1 MQRTD
6 VVVIGGGLA
15 GLAVAAYVARD
26 GRAVVLLEK
35 AAAPGGRAQ
44 TTAVGDFRF
53 NLGPHALYR
62 GGAGEQVLAALG
74 VPVRGAAPRVSG
86 SYAVARGAAHALPGG
101 LLSLLTTGLFGLPA
115 KLETA
120 RLLGGLARMDAAP
133 LQQLSVRE
141 WLARDVRHPE
151 VRQLLG
157 ALVRL
162 TSYSADHERMSAG
175 AALRQVQ
182 AGVGTGVTYLDAGW
196 QGLID
201 GLRAVLTAAGGRVL
215 NGARADA
222 VSAADGSWQVRL
234 GGGETL
240 VAEAVVIAAGPK
252 TAAALLGGAAG
263 AAARRWQQAATPG
276 RAACLD
282 LGLTRLPRP
291 RALFALGVDRPL
303 YLSVH
308 SAAAADLAP
317 SGAAMVHVLKYLD
330 GDSADARADE
340 CELEG
345 LLDLIQPGWRACVAE
360 RRFLPNMLVAHAL
373 PAAATGGLAGR
384 PGPAVADAD
393 GVYVAGDWV
402 GGEGLLADASLAS
415 ARHAAALIA
424 ARRPAAVAAA

>member
-15 GLAVAAYVARD
+15 GLAAAAYVARD
-26 GRAVVLLEK
+26 GRSVVLLEK

-62 GGAGEQVLAALG
+62 RGAGEQVLTALG
-74 VPVRGAAPRVSG
+74 VPVRGGAPRVSG

-120 RLLGGLARMDAAP
+120 RLLGGLARMDGAP
-133 LQQLSVRE
+133 LQRLSVRE
-141 WLARDVRHPE
+141 WLARDVHQPA
-151 VRQLLG
+151 VRQLL
-157 ALVRL
+157 AAFVRL

-182 AGVGTGVTYLDAGW
+182 AGVGAGVNYLDAGW

-215 NGARADA
+215 IGARADA
-222 VSAADGSWQVRL
+222 VCAADGAWQVRL

-240 VAEAVVIAAGPK
+240 VAAAVVIAAGPD
-252 TAAALLGGAAG
+252 TAATLLDGATG
-263 AAARRWQQAATPG
+263 ATARGWQQAATPV

-330 GDSADARADE
+330 GDGSDARADE
-340 CELEG
+340 HELER
-345 LLDLIQPGWRACVAE
+345 LLDLIQPGWRACVAA

-373 PAAATGGLAGR
+373 PAAAAGGLAGR
-384 PGPAVADAD
+384 PGPAVPGAD

-415 ARHAAALIA
+415 ARQAAALIA
-424 ARRPAAVAAA
+424 ARRSAAAA